1 MTAEEGG
8 SQIVSRG
15 ETERKA
21 EDGQGEG
28 ADRTRI
34 GL

>member
-1 MTAEEGG
+1 MTMEGG
-8 SQIVSRG
+8 GSEIVSR
-15 ETERKA
+15 EEMERKA
-21 EDGQGEG
+21 EDEQGEG